1 MYFNWLEVR
10 WFVLNFKTQN
20 AGIYP
25 WHVFLSVKKF
35 GRTKNSFPLLKMSC
49 GKLSE
54 VVVLFDH
61 HSDRKRAGI
70 FL

>member
-35 GRTKNSFPLLKMSC
+35 GRTKKQ
-49 GKLSE
+49 LSAFE
-54 VVVLFDH
+54 DEL
-61 HSDRKRAGI
+61 RKIIRGGRFI
-70 FL
+70 